1 MSSTAVALWVGLMV
15 AAMAIYMVAYT
26 LLRTSGDGRPWH
38 VRLRHPMAGGR
49 ADAQPQPDAGTKAAE
64 DRVAARAPEP
74 GQSEA
79 RERTSHAR

>member
-38 VRLRHPMAGGR
+38 VRLRHPMA
-49 ADAQPQPDAGTKAAE
+49 DAQPQPDAGTKGAE
-64 DRVAARAPEP
+64 GRVAARAPEP